1 LNNIMQQ
8 HLLVEYAVIDSM
20 GRNKGWHMYG
30 AIKSLDDLAE
40 VIENIGKKY
49 PKKSI
54 KTKVY
59 EYSTATGSKQIA

>member
-1 LNNIMQQ
+1 MNSIMQQ
-8 HLLVEYAVIDSM
+8 HLLLEYAVIDSL
-20 GRNKGWHMYG
+20 GRNKGWNMYG
-30 AIKSLDDLAE
+30 AISSLDDLPQ
-40 VIENIGKKY
+40 IIDNIGKKY

>member
-1 LNNIMQQ
+1 MNNIMQQ
-8 HLLVEYAVIDSM
+8 HLLLEYAVIDSM
-20 GRNKGWHMYG
+20 GRNKGWKMHG
-30 AIKSLDDLAE
+30 AIKSLDDLPA
-40 VIENIGKKY
+40 ILDSIIKQH